1 MVVAAIATTLRRR
14 CVAGPCHSTLAKST
28 HLSSLF
34 TQVNVGR
41 GAVCDE
47 AALYAA
53 LASNQIG
60 GAVLDVWWNQPSE
73 ENPRVS
79 GWVNPEQ

>member
-1 MVVAAIATTLRRR
+1 M
-14 CVAGPCHSTLAKST
+14 CSCMAGVPTAST
-28 HLSSLF
+28 HLSANFESSVR
-34 TQVNVGR
+34 QVNVGR

-60 GAVLDVWWNQPSE
+60 GAVLDVWWAQPDE
-73 ENPRVS
+73 KHPRVS
-79 GWVNPEQ
+79 GWTKPEQ